1 MSNEKLTN
9 REGQRPALGPRL
21 LGAVAVVGYFVFLI
35 RSFFVTGWVS
45 DLMKNHY
52 AFFVGVPASAIVAYV
67 LVSVLENTRGK
78 VEFEAVGF
86 KFKGAS
92 GPIVLWVIV
101 FLALVIAIRLT
112 WSLS

>member
-1 MSNEKLTN
+1 VSNEKVTD
-9 REGQRPALGPRL
+9 REGLRPAFGPRL
-21 LGAVAVVGYFVFLI
+21 LGAVVVIAYFAFLI
-35 RSFFVTGWVS
+35 RSFFVAGWVS

-67 LVSVLENTRGK
+67 LVSVLETTRGK

-112 WSLS
+112 WPL